1 MKKIFYLLTMVM
13 AVAGGSLTVRAQAV
27 YPTAKTPTNSFAK
40 LVAEDNV
47 GDVYEKVTVNLDKGT
62 VYADGKKTSLRK
74 VLHCS
79 KKKEEQYL
87 EKSVSGFE
95 KSVENQTVCEVEKT
109 SASKVEITNNFQTK
123 RIIAAVTELPQT
135 YGAEKSVKGETAYI
149 LKYATEEETQEAYD
163 KLVEE
168 YGEDKI
174 FYDRVYKA
182 DEVMDG
188 AVNLETKADAVMDG
202 AANLDTK
209 ADAVYTSGSYLDTA
223 KTLGLYNVNQ
233 QINKS
238 GYKQNKVTVAVLD
251 SGLVYYTNPSCEIGR
266 KLRDKFNTKMCYVFS
281 NAENARDMVG
291 HGTMVSS
298 VIAYNTPDNV
308 QYGIFKIMD
317 KNNVIVDAAV
327 YAALEQVYAL
337 DIDVVNCS
345 FAGTIVGKK
354 ESYQLYE
361 PILKKLY
368 EKGVIVCCAAGNVG
382 ENQKSADNHYPACS
396 SYTLSVSGLNMN
408 SQTSSFPRA
417 SDSSCTGNT
426 VDYSALGVNVYVYTK
441 DAKEA
446 GAEGTSF
453 ASPVVASEF
462 AILKTCSDTFMTV
475 PQIREFYDLYLEPKS
490 TSGVDKKAFGR
501 GFFDLSGIDL
511 CTKNH
516 ARCCGLWY
524 YDSETGDV
532 GKQHKMV
539 IDLNGG
545 FGYGYV
551 SNSNV
556 ATTRVYIRNF
566 VCGQERYFAS
576 AYSYQSGDSNGWV
589 GFGNTGSDR
598 GSGTLTDPYRP
609 YREGYIFAGWK
620 CSGYGAINK
629 RIIQQGGK
637 YTEAWS
643 YNGADNENITITAQW
658 VPKNLYN
665 ILQVNL
671 NGGRMYKDSQVT
683 TSSFNIYYKPGVYRA
698 ICDSSSPGFY
708 DNSLIGEPARTGYSF
723 RYWYKQ
729 EGKGMVT
736 RILGRDE
743 CAYFT
748 NEFYGYCES
757 VGAFAYMTTDKN
769 ELGAKIIAKWEAN
782 TYTVNLK
789 VSQTASVKTGTATF
803 DEKYGDLLSYTPVK
817 EGYEFQGWYTSL
829 DGGKQVLPTTKM
841 TIPWDHSLYAHWK
854 KK

>member
-27 YPTAKTPTNSFAK
+27 YPSAKTPTNSFAK

-62 VYADGKKTSLRK
+62 VYADGEKTSLRK

-135 YGAEKSVKGETAYI
+135 YGAEKSAKGETAYI

-163 KLVEE
+163 KLVKA

-174 FYDRVYKA
+174 FYDRVYEA
-182 DEVMDG
+182 DELVENPG
-188 AVNLETKADAVMDG
+188 ATEAKPDV
-202 AANLDTK
+202 
-209 ADAVYTSGSYLDTA
+209 VYTRQLYVDPA
-223 KTLGLYNVNQ
+223 KTLGLYNINQ

-251 SGLVYYTNPSCEIGR
+251 SGLIYYTNPSCEIGR
-266 KLRDKFNTKMCYVFS
+266 KLRDKFNPQINYVFS
-281 NAENARDMVG
+281 NAKNTRDTMG

-308 QYGIFKIMD
+308 QYGVFKVMD
-317 KNNVIVDAAV
+317 ANNKIDDAAV

-345 FAGTIVGKK
+345 FSLTLSKDTADREKQKK
-354 ESYQLYE
+354 KQCYDS
-361 PILKKLY
+361 ILKKLY
-368 EKGVIVCCAAGNVG
+368 EKGVIICCAAGNTSG
-382 ENQKSADNHYPACS
+382 SDKDADDHYPATS
-396 SYTLSVSGLNMN
+396 PYTLSVSALDVGLPATN
-408 SQTSSFPRA
+408 FPKI
-417 SDSSCTGNT
+417 SEISCTGST
-426 VDYSALGVNVYVYTK
+426 VDYSAVGVNVYVYTK
-441 DAKEA
+441 DGEEK
-446 GAEGTSF
+446 GAAGTSI
-453 ASPVVASEF
+453 ASPIVASEF
-462 AILKTCSDTFMTV
+462 AILKTCNDTFMTV
-475 PQIREFYDLYLEPKS
+475 SQMREYYDLQLEPDS

-501 GFFDLSGIDL
+501 GFFDLSGRDL
-511 CTKNH
+511 CTENH

-532 GKQHKMV
+532 GKQHKMT

-551 SNSNV
+551 SGSNV
-556 ATTRVYIRNF
+556 ATTRVYTRNF

-576 AYSYQSGDSNGWV
+576 AYGYQSGDSNGWV

-665 ILQVNL
+665 VLNVNL
-671 NGGRMYKDSQVT
+671 NGGRMYRGSQIVT
-683 TSSFNIYYKPGVYRA
+683 GAFNINYKPEEYRA
-698 ICDSSSPGFY
+698 ICDSKTPSFY
-708 DNSLIGEPARTGYSF
+708 DDSIIGEPVRTGYKF
-723 RYWYKQ
+723 DCWWVARGN
-729 EGKGMVT
+729 GKVEK
-736 RILGRDE
+736 ILGINQN
-743 CAYFT
+743 AYFT

-757 VGAFAYMTTDKN
+757 VGAFSYMTTDRN
-769 ELGAKIIAKWEAN
+769 EQGASIIAEWIAN

-789 VSQTASVKTGTATF
+789 ISQTASVKTGTATF

>member
-1 MKKIFYLLTMVM
+1 M

-27 YPTAKTPTNSFAK
+27 YPSAKTPTNSFAK

-62 VYADGKKTSLRK
+62 VYADGEKTSLRK

-135 YGAEKSVKGETAYI
+135 YGAEKSAKGETAYI

-163 KLVEE
+163 KLVKA

-174 FYDRVYKA
+174 FYDRVYEA
-182 DEVMDG
+182 DELVENPG
-188 AVNLETKADAVMDG
+188 ATEAKPDV
-202 AANLDTK
+202 
-209 ADAVYTSGSYLDTA
+209 VYTRQLYVDPA
-223 KTLGLYNVNQ
+223 KTLGLYNINQ

-251 SGLVYYTNPSCEIGR
+251 SGLIYYTNPSCEIGR
-266 KLRDKFNTKMCYVFS
+266 KLRDKFNPQINYVFS
-281 NAENARDMVG
+281 NAKNTRDTMG

-308 QYGIFKIMD
+308 QYGVFKVMD
-317 KNNVIVDAAV
+317 ANNKIDDAAV

-345 FAGTIVGKK
+345 FSLTLSKDTADREKQKK
-354 ESYQLYE
+354 KQCYDS
-361 PILKKLY
+361 ILKKLY
-368 EKGVIVCCAAGNVG
+368 EKGVIICCAAGNTSG
-382 ENQKSADNHYPACS
+382 SDKDADDHYPATS
-396 SYTLSVSGLNMN
+396 PYTLSVSALDVGLPATN
-408 SQTSSFPRA
+408 FPKI
-417 SDSSCTGNT
+417 SEISCTGST
-426 VDYSALGVNVYVYTK
+426 VDYSAVGVNVYVYTK
-441 DAKEA
+441 DGEEK
-446 GAEGTSF
+446 GAAGTSI
-453 ASPVVASEF
+453 ASPIVASEF
-462 AILKTCSDTFMTV
+462 AILKTCNDTFMTV
-475 PQIREFYDLYLEPKS
+475 SQMREYYDLQLEPDS

-501 GFFDLSGIDL
+501 GFFDLSGRDL
-511 CTKNH
+511 CTENH

-532 GKQHKMV
+532 GKQHKMT

-551 SNSNV
+551 SGSNV
-556 ATTRVYIRNF
+556 ATTRVYTRNF

-576 AYSYQSGDSNGWV
+576 AYGYQSGDSNGWV

-629 RIIQQGGK
+629 RIIQQ
-637 YTEAWS
+637 
-643 YNGADNENITITAQW
+643 
-658 VPKNLYN
+658 
-665 ILQVNL
+665 
-671 NGGRMYKDSQVT
+671 
-683 TSSFNIYYKPGVYRA
+683 
-698 ICDSSSPGFY
+698 
-708 DNSLIGEPARTGYSF
+708 
-723 RYWYKQ
+723 
-729 EGKGMVT
+729 
-736 RILGRDE
+736 
-743 CAYFT
+743 
-748 NEFYGYCES
+748 
-757 VGAFAYMTTDKN
+757 
-769 ELGAKIIAKWEAN
+769 
-782 TYTVNLK
+782 
-789 VSQTASVKTGTATF
+789 
-803 DEKYGDLLSYTPVK
+803 
-817 EGYEFQGWYTSL
+817 
-829 DGGKQVLPTTKM
+829 
-841 TIPWDHSLYAHWK
+841 
-854 KK
+854 

>member
-27 YPTAKTPTNSFAK
+27 YPSAKTPTNSFAK

-62 VYADGKKTSLRK
+62 VYADGEKTSLRK

-87 EKSVSGFE
+87 EKSASGFE

-135 YGAEKSVKGETAYI
+135 YGAEKSAKGETAYI

-163 KLVEE
+163 KLVKA

-174 FYDRVYKA
+174 FYDRVYEA
-182 DEVMDG
+182 DELVENPG
-188 AVNLETKADAVMDG
+188 ATEAKPDV
-202 AANLDTK
+202 
-209 ADAVYTSGSYLDTA
+209 VYTRQLYVDPA
-223 KTLGLYNVNQ
+223 KTLGLYNINQ

-251 SGLVYYTNPSCEIGR
+251 SGLIYYTNPSCEIGR
-266 KLRDKFNTKMCYVFS
+266 KLRDKFNPQINYVFS
-281 NAENARDMVG
+281 NAKNTRDTMG

-308 QYGIFKIMD
+308 QYGVFKVMD
-317 KNNVIVDAAV
+317 ANNKISNSTV
-327 YAALEQVYAL
+327 YASLEQVYGL

-368 EKGVIVCCAAGNVG
+368 EKGVIVCCAAGNVM
-382 ENQKSADNHYPACS
+382 EDQKSADNQYPANS
-396 SYTLSVSGLNMN
+396 AYTLSVSGLNMN

-426 VDYSALGVNVYVYTK
+426 VDYSAPGVNVYVYTK
-441 DAKEA
+441 DGKEA
-446 GAEGTSF
+446 GVEGTSL

-475 PQIREFYDLYLEPKS
+475 PQMRDFYDLYLEPKS

-665 ILQVNL
+665 VLQVHL
-671 NGGRMYKDSQVT
+671 NGGRIYKDSQVT

-708 DNSLIGEPARTGYSF
+708 DNSAIGEPVKTGYTFNGWIQLS
-723 RYWYKQ
+723 
-729 EGKGMVT
+729 GKGTVEL
-736 RILGRDE
+736 ISGIDKS
-743 CAYFT
+743 AYFT
-748 NEFYGYCES
+748 NEFYGYCDS
-757 VGAFAYMTTDKN
+757 VKAYAYLTHDKS
-769 ELGAKIIAKWEAN
+769 ELGASIYAQWR
-782 TYTVNLK
+782 VNKYKVTLK
-789 VSQTASVKTGTATF
+789 TSATEVVKQKECSY
-803 DEKYGDLLSYTPVK
+803 DQLYGDFVDYVPVK

-829 DGGKQVLPTTKM
+829 EGGKQVLPTTKM
-841 TIPWDHSLYAHWK
+841 TIPRDHSLYAHWK

>member
-27 YPTAKTPTNSFAK
+27 YPSAKTPTNSFAK

-62 VYADGKKTSLRK
+62 VYADGEKTSLRK

-87 EKSVSGFE
+87 EKSASGFE

-135 YGAEKSVKGETAYI
+135 YGAEKSAKGETAYI

-163 KLVEE
+163 KLVKA

-174 FYDRVYKA
+174 FYDRVYEA
-182 DEVMDG
+182 DELVENPG
-188 AVNLETKADAVMDG
+188 ATEAKPDV
-202 AANLDTK
+202 
-209 ADAVYTSGSYLDTA
+209 VYTRQLYVDPA
-223 KTLGLYNVNQ
+223 KTLGLYNINQ

-251 SGLVYYTNPSCEIGR
+251 SGLIYYTNPSCEIGR
-266 KLRDKFNTKMCYVFS
+266 KLRDKFNPQINYVFS
-281 NAENARDMVG
+281 NAKNTRDTMG

-308 QYGIFKIMD
+308 QYGVFKVMD
-317 KNNVIVDAAV
+317 ANNKIDDAAV

-345 FAGTIVGKK
+345 FSLTLSKDTADREKQKK
-354 ESYQLYE
+354 KQCYDS
-361 PILKKLY
+361 ILKKLY
-368 EKGVIVCCAAGNVG
+368 EKGVIICCAAGNTSG
-382 ENQKSADNHYPACS
+382 SDKDADDHYPATS
-396 SYTLSVSGLNMN
+396 PYTLSVSALDVGLPATN
-408 SQTSSFPRA
+408 FPKI
-417 SDSSCTGNT
+417 SEISCTGST
-426 VDYSALGVNVYVYTK
+426 VDYSAVGVNVYVYTK
-441 DAKEA
+441 DGEEK
-446 GAEGTSF
+446 GAAGTSI
-453 ASPVVASEF
+453 ASPIVASEF
-462 AILKTCSDTFMTV
+462 AILKTCNDTFMTV
-475 PQIREFYDLYLEPKS
+475 SKMREYYDLQLEPDS

-501 GFFDLSGIDL
+501 GFFDLSGRDL
-511 CTKNH
+511 CTENH

-532 GKQHKMV
+532 GKQHKMT

-551 SNSNV
+551 SGSNV
-556 ATTRVYIRNF
+556 ATTRVYTRNF

-576 AYSYQSGDSNGWV
+576 AYGYQSGDSNGWV

-665 ILQVNL
+665 VLQVHL
-671 NGGRMYKDSQVT
+671 NGGRIYKDSQVT

-708 DNSLIGEPARTGYSF
+708 DNSAIGEPVKTGYTFNGWIQLS
-723 RYWYKQ
+723 
-729 EGKGMVT
+729 GKGTVEL
-736 RILGRDE
+736 ISGIDKG
-743 CAYFT
+743 AYFT
-748 NEFYGYCES
+748 NEFYGYCDS
-757 VGAFAYMTTDKN
+757 VKAYAYLTDDKS
-769 ELGAKIIAKWEAN
+769 ELGASIYAQWR
-782 TYTVNLK
+782 VNKYKVTLK
-789 VSQTASVKTGTATF
+789 TSATEVVKQKECSY
-803 DEKYGDLLSYTPVK
+803 DQLYGDFVDYVPVK

-841 TIPWDHSLYAHWK
+841 TIPRDHSLYAHWK

>member
-27 YPTAKTPTNSFAK
+27 YPSAKTPTNSFAK

-62 VYADGKKTSLRK
+62 VYADGEKTSLRK

-87 EKSVSGFE
+87 EKSASGFE

-135 YGAEKSVKGETAYI
+135 YGAEKSAKGETAYI

-163 KLVEE
+163 KLVKA

-174 FYDRVYKA
+174 FYDRVYEA
-182 DEVMDG
+182 DELVENPG
-188 AVNLETKADAVMDG
+188 ATEAKPDV
-202 AANLDTK
+202 
-209 ADAVYTSGSYLDTA
+209 VYTRQLYVDPA
-223 KTLGLYNVNQ
+223 KTLGLYNINQ

-251 SGLVYYTNPSCEIGR
+251 SGLIYYTNPSCEIGR
-266 KLRDKFNTKMCYVFS
+266 KLRDKFNPQINYVFS
-281 NAENARDMVG
+281 NAKNTRDTMG

-308 QYGIFKIMD
+308 QYGVFKVMD
-317 KNNVIVDAAV
+317 ANNKIDDAAV

-345 FAGTIVGKK
+345 FSLTLSKDTADREKQKK
-354 ESYQLYE
+354 KQCYDS
-361 PILKKLY
+361 ILKKLY
-368 EKGVIVCCAAGNVG
+368 EKGVIICCAAGNTSG
-382 ENQKSADNHYPACS
+382 SDKDADDHYPATS
-396 SYTLSVSGLNMN
+396 PYTLSVSALDVGLPATN
-408 SQTSSFPRA
+408 FPKI
-417 SDSSCTGNT
+417 SEISCTGST
-426 VDYSALGVNVYVYTK
+426 VDYSAVGVNVYVYTK
-441 DAKEA
+441 DGEEK
-446 GAEGTSF
+446 GAAGTSI
-453 ASPVVASEF
+453 ASPIVASEF
-462 AILKTCSDTFMTV
+462 AILKTCNDTFMTV
-475 PQIREFYDLYLEPKS
+475 SQMREYYDLQLEPDS

-501 GFFDLSGIDL
+501 GFFDLSGRDL
-511 CTKNH
+511 CTENH

-532 GKQHKMV
+532 GKQHKMT

-551 SNSNV
+551 SGSNV
-556 ATTRVYIRNF
+556 ATTRVYTRNF

-576 AYSYQSGDSNGWV
+576 AYGYQSGDSNGWV

-665 ILQVNL
+665 VLNVNL
-671 NGGRMYKDSQVT
+671 NGGRMYR
-683 TSSFNIYYKPGVYRA
+683 G
-698 ICDSSSPGFY
+698 
-708 DNSLIGEPARTGYSF
+708 
-723 RYWYKQ
+723 
-729 EGKGMVT
+729 
-736 RILGRDE
+736 
-743 CAYFT
+743 
-748 NEFYGYCES
+748 
-757 VGAFAYMTTDKN
+757 
-769 ELGAKIIAKWEAN
+769 
-782 TYTVNLK
+782 
-789 VSQTASVKTGTATF
+789 
-803 DEKYGDLLSYTPVK
+803 
-817 EGYEFQGWYTSL
+817 
-829 DGGKQVLPTTKM
+829 
-841 TIPWDHSLYAHWK
+841 
-854 KK
+854 

>member
-1 MKKIFYLLTMVM
+1 MKKIFYLLTIVM

-62 VYADGKKTSLRK
+62 VYADGEKTSLRK

-87 EKSVSGFE
+87 EKSASGFE

-135 YGAEKSVKGETAYI
+135 YGAEKSAKGETAYI

-163 KLVEE
+163 KLVKE

-174 FYDRVYKA
+174 FYDRVYEA
-182 DEVMDG
+182 DEM
-188 AVNLETKADAVMDG
+188 MDG

-251 SGLVYYTNPSCEIGR
+251 SGLIYYTNPSCEIGR
-266 KLRDKFNTKMCYVFS
+266 KLRDKFNPQINYVFS
-281 NAENARDMVG
+281 NAKNTRDTMG

-308 QYGIFKIMD
+308 QYGVFKVMD
-317 KNNVIVDAAV
+317 ENNKISNSTV
-327 YAALEQVYAL
+327 YASLEQVYGL

-368 EKGVIVCCAAGNVG
+368 EKGVIVCCAAGNVM
-382 ENQKSADNHYPACS
+382 EDQKSADNQYPANS
-396 SYTLSVSGLNMN
+396 AYTLSVSGLNMN

-426 VDYSALGVNVYVYTK
+426 VDYSAPGVNVYVYTK
-441 DAKEA
+441 DGKEA
-446 GAEGTSF
+446 GVEETSL

-475 PQIREFYDLYLEPKS
+475 PQMRDFYDLYLEPKS

-665 ILQVNL
+665 VLQVHL
-671 NGGRMYKDSQVT
+671 NGGTIYKDSQVT

-708 DNSLIGEPARTGYSF
+708 DNSAIGEPVKTGYTFNGWIQLS
-723 RYWYKQ
+723 
-729 EGKGMVT
+729 GKGTVEL
-736 RILGRDE
+736 ISGIDKS
-743 CAYFT
+743 AYFT
-748 NEFYGYCES
+748 NEFYGYCDS
-757 VGAFAYMTTDKN
+757 VKAYAYLTHDKS
-769 ELGAKIIAKWEAN
+769 ELGASIYAQWR
-782 TYTVNLK
+782 VNKYKVTLK
-789 VSQTASVKTGTATF
+789 TSATEVVKQKECSY
-803 DEKYGDLLSYTPVK
+803 DQLYGDFVDYVPVK

-829 DGGKQVLPTTKM
+829 EGGKQVLPTTKM
-841 TIPWDHSLYAHWK
+841 TIPRDHSLYAHWK

>member
-27 YPTAKTPTNSFAK
+27 YPSAKTPTNSFAK

-62 VYADGKKTSLRK
+62 VYADGEKTSLRK

-87 EKSVSGFE
+87 EKSASGFE

-135 YGAEKSVKGETAYI
+135 YGAEKSAKGETAYI

-163 KLVEE
+163 KLVKA

-174 FYDRVYKA
+174 FYDRVYEA
-182 DEVMDG
+182 DELVENPG
-188 AVNLETKADAVMDG
+188 ATEAKPDV
-202 AANLDTK
+202 
-209 ADAVYTSGSYLDTA
+209 VYTRQLYVDPA
-223 KTLGLYNVNQ
+223 KTLGLYNINQ

-251 SGLVYYTNPSCEIGR
+251 SGLIYYTNPSCEIGR
-266 KLRDKFNTKMCYVFS
+266 KLRDKFNPQINYVFS
-281 NAENARDMVG
+281 NAKNTRDTMG

-308 QYGIFKIMD
+308 QYGVFKVMD
-317 KNNVIVDAAV
+317 ANNKIDDAAV

-345 FAGTIVGKK
+345 FSLTLSKDTADREKQKK
-354 ESYQLYE
+354 KQCYDS
-361 PILKKLY
+361 ILKKLY
-368 EKGVIVCCAAGNVG
+368 EKGVIICCAAGNTSG
-382 ENQKSADNHYPACS
+382 SDKDADDHYPATS
-396 SYTLSVSGLNMN
+396 PYTLSVSALDVGLPATN
-408 SQTSSFPRA
+408 FPKI
-417 SDSSCTGNT
+417 SEISCTGST
-426 VDYSALGVNVYVYTK
+426 VDYSAVGVNVYAK
-441 DAKEA
+441 DGEEK
-446 GAEGTSF
+446 GAAGTSI
-453 ASPVVASEF
+453 ASPIVASEF
-462 AILKTCSDTFMTV
+462 AILKTCNDTFMTV
-475 PQIREFYDLYLEPKS
+475 SQMREYYDLQLEPDS

-501 GFFDLSGIDL
+501 GFFDLSGRDL
-511 CTKNH
+511 CTENH

-532 GKQHKMV
+532 GKQHKMT

-551 SNSNV
+551 SGSNV
-556 ATTRVYIRNF
+556 ATTRVYTRNF

-576 AYSYQSGDSNGWV
+576 AYGYQSGDSNGWV

-665 ILQVNL
+665 VLQVHL
-671 NGGRMYKDSQVT
+671 NGGRIYKDSQVT

-708 DNSLIGEPARTGYSF
+708 DNSAIGEPVKTGYTFNGWIQLS
-723 RYWYKQ
+723 
-729 EGKGMVT
+729 GKGTVEL
-736 RILGRDE
+736 ISGIDKG
-743 CAYFT
+743 AYFT
-748 NEFYGYCES
+748 NEFYGYCDS
-757 VGAFAYMTTDKN
+757 VKAYAYLTDDKS
-769 ELGAKIIAKWEAN
+769 ELGASIYAQWR
-782 TYTVNLK
+782 VNKYKVTLK
-789 VSQTASVKTGTATF
+789 TSATEVVKQKECSY
-803 DEKYGDLLSYTPVK
+803 DQLYGDFVDYVPVK

-841 TIPWDHSLYAHWK
+841 TIPRDHSLYAHWK